1 MSKEL
6 TTAEKSIEFRKSYY
20 AYLGED
26 TTEFA
31 KITTAQ
37 LACWNFEAI
46 TIFKNKYEKY
56 YYKSWFGIDTD
67 LAIIVNAMYRDK
79 LLIKQVTKSIRLVG
93 GTYKLQTFPVYFINS
108 STPTADFDH
117 FLDVP
122 CIPSQYFKDLGY
134 HRHQDVIL
142 ESISKELALNL
153 IT

>member
-1 MSKEL
+1 MENL
-6 TTAEKSIEFRKSYY
+6 TTEEKSEKFLKEYY

-31 KITTAQ
+31 KITTAR
-37 LACWNFEAI
+37 LACWDFMGI
-46 TIFKNKYEKY
+46 TIFKNEYGNY

-79 LLIKQVTKSIRLVG
+79 LTIKQVTKSIRLIG
-93 GTYKLQTFPVYFINS
+93 GTYKLKTFPVYFINS

-122 CIPSQYFKDLGY
+122 CIPSHYFKDLGY